1 MQVTE
6 LEEKKEESNV
16 EKQVQ
21 CTHSQSGYHE
31 PQNSSKNTIVACR
44 CCGKII

>member
-1 MQVTE
+1 MQDTE
-6 LEEKKEESNV
+6 LKEKKESNNK
-16 EKQVQ
+16 EIQ
-21 CTHSQSGYHE
+21 CTHSPSGYHE